1 MARAFTPIENLF
13 DSAKKAATR
22 LVTRPHPWLSF
33 RLGNS
38 RSPRVSNQSPSAPA
52 YAAPSVVA
60 DLPYL
65 ANSEESDGEFER
77 RITALNNE
85 LQHLL
90 EEKPTLQ
97 EVETSTIPQ
106 NITGNAYFY
115 RTYGD
120 RAIYEIPLEELAHEV
135 VFLRLLNKLPGL
147 SYDEIKKGIEAAVR
161 LHPDITPIE
170 LFHRCGYRTYFSP
183 TSSTG
188 YPDPSPIPE
197 SFSNP
202 FRTIESAE
210 QPHARDSYNNER
222 AEQLRTEVVDLTE
235 EEGSTTPRN
244 NDVIEEGSV
253 ASRNSEIREEGSV
266 DSSNINNRGEREY
279 LVQSENATPPPGRQE
294 NQELHQEEQIT
305 PKLPVDQSAVPKR
318 VTFTPG
324 PLANTMEGEG
334 QSSGCDEQQDR
345 LAEFE
350 TIYRT
355 LIEQNISSEIATL
368 AASKVLSGTRS
379 SGPRY
384 TSTPHCQP
392 SQPRTQQVS
401 CNNSSQTTPLGNQLN
416 STAVQTETK
425 EYNETTTRKISDI
438 DKQGAQ
444 LLTQIQI
451 FKNKGDGMD
460 FESWIRHF
468 ENTLDIGDFEE
479 SRKIKYLVSKLMG
492 PAGDFV
498 EQYRL
503 DPPVE
508 ASCYKTMK
516 RALKD
521 RFMGKNIEYKFQ
533 ASYDNCKREAGE
545 SVRAFAYRVQ
555 KLLRK
560 GYPSLVE
567 GKNQK
572 SIEQFSRHKLIDGLS
587 VDLQD
592 RLLFLEFTS
601 FDQLIKAAERH
612 DTALEQRDARKKRE
626 MINAMNILPK
636 TRPPTPTRQSDQ
648 LIMDSLNSIRHRKAR
663 RVEGQFRKAENK
675 VQPSYR

>member
-1 MARAFTPIENLF
+1 
-13 DSAKKAATR
+13 
-22 LVTRPHPWLSF
+22 
-33 RLGNS
+33 
-38 RSPRVSNQSPSAPA
+38 
-52 YAAPSVVA
+52 
-60 DLPYL
+60 
-65 ANSEESDGEFER
+65 
-77 RITALNNE
+77 
-85 LQHLL
+85 
-90 EEKPTLQ
+90 
-97 EVETSTIPQ
+97 
-106 NITGNAYFY
+106 
-115 RTYGD
+115 
-120 RAIYEIPLEELAHEV
+120 
-135 VFLRLLNKLPGL
+135 
-147 SYDEIKKGIEAAVR
+147 
-161 LHPDITPIE
+161 
-170 LFHRCGYRTYFSP
+170 
-183 TSSTG
+183 
-188 YPDPSPIPE
+188 
-197 SFSNP
+197 
-202 FRTIESAE
+202 
-210 QPHARDSYNNER
+210 
-222 AEQLRTEVVDLTE
+222 
-235 EEGSTTPRN
+235 
-244 NDVIEEGSV
+244 
-253 ASRNSEIREEGSV
+253 
-266 DSSNINNRGEREY
+266 
-279 LVQSENATPPPGRQE
+279 
-294 NQELHQEEQIT
+294 
-305 PKLPVDQSAVPKR
+305 
-318 VTFTPG
+318 
-324 PLANTMEGEG
+324 
-334 QSSGCDEQQDR
+334 
-345 LAEFE
+345 
-350 TIYRT
+350 
-355 LIEQNISSEIATL
+355 
-368 AASKVLSGTRS
+368 
-379 SGPRY
+379 
-384 TSTPHCQP
+384 
-392 SQPRTQQVS
+392 
-401 CNNSSQTTPLGNQLN
+401 
-416 STAVQTETK
+416 VQTETK

-503 DPPVE
+503 DHPVE

-572 SIEQFSRHKLIDGLS
+572 TIEQFSRHKLIDGLS

-601 FDQLIKAAERH
+601 FDQLIKEAERH